1 MSGIKPMPSHSP
13 RGSHEE
19 RKPYLAPRLTVY
31 GSVRELTRE
40 GGTHRDKDG
49 GNNAINNR
57 T

>member
-1 MSGIKPMPSHSP
+1 
-13 RGSHEE
+13 
-19 RKPYLAPRLTVY
+19 VY